1 METMLLDTADKLFA
15 AEITPALITA
25 LEAGQRA
32 NALWTTLSEAG
43 FCDALLGEDQGGVGL
58 SFAGLFALA
67 RAAGTHGVPLPLIET
82 ALLRPLTTQA
92 VDGPVAIASA
102 AVRTPEGWHM
112 PRVPFG
118 AVAAALAVEIE
129 GNPALIPLEGAVRH
143 AHGLDADITVTSAM
157 LGTAIPLPK
166 GTALAELGA
175 LAQGARMAGALARV
189 LAMSIEHATTRA
201 QFGRKIAD
209 FQAVQHQLAELAE
222 AVQLASL
229 AAEMGFA
236 AGPPAKGA
244 LMPALAKARTSA
256 LAARGAAIAH
266 AVHGAMGIA
275 QEFPLQIFTRAL
287 HSARLAHGSE
297 GFWQDRL
304 GAALLSSG
312 QTSADFVDTAL
323 TPIP

>member
-1 METMLLDTADKLFA
+1 MMDTMLLDAAEKLFA
-15 AEITPALITA
+15 ASLSPAVITA
-25 LEAGQRA
+25 LESGA
-32 NALWTTLSEAG
+32 
-43 FCDALLGEDQGGVGL
+43 DALPLWATLTQAGLADVLISETQGGVGL
-58 SFAGLFALA
+58 TMAALFPLA
-67 RAAGTHGVPLPLIET
+67 RAAGEHGVPLPLIET
-82 ALLRPLTTQA
+82 ALLRPLTGTLP
-92 VDGPVAIASA
+92 DGPMAIASTVAHTA
-102 AVRTPEGWHM
+102 AGWHA

-118 AVAAALAVEIE
+118 AVAGVLAVELD
-129 GNPALIPLEGAVRH
+129 GKAQLVPLKHATRQ
-143 AHGLDADITVTSAM
+143 AHGLDADITLTPETLAVA
-157 LGTAIPLPK
+157 LPLPE

-175 LAQGARMAGALARV
+175 LAQAARIAGALSKV

-229 AAEMGFA
+229 AAEMGFV
-236 AGPPAKGA
+236 AGRPEKGA

-287 HSARLAHGSE
+287 HSARLAHGAE

-323 TPIP
+323 TP